1 MDGDSAISMSKMD
14 SPEPAV
20 FESLCDRAGNL
31 WFVTQNGGLFK
42 IPATG
47 FRIPEIEVVVPP
59 GPAALIGHAL
69 AEVENQIKF
78 STPNGLSILT
88 DTGPSPFPANDNLHE
103 PHLESLVQDDGGL
116 VWLGSRSAPLQS

>member
-1 MDGDSAISMSKMD
+1 MVESGSAPGTESPSTMDGDSAISMSKMD

-20 FESLCDRAGNL
+20 FESLRDRAGNL

-69 AEVENQIKF
+69 AEVENQI
-78 STPNGLSILT
+78 
-88 DTGPSPFPANDNLHE
+88 
-103 PHLESLVQDDGGL
+103 
-116 VWLGSRSAPLQS
+116 

>member
-69 AEVENQIKF
+69 AAVENQI
-78 STPNGLSILT
+78 
-88 DTGPSPFPANDNLHE
+88 
-103 PHLESLVQDDGGL
+103 
-116 VWLGSRSAPLQS
+116 